1 MKNLFLIL
9 MFITAIGVSACSGNS
24 AQDILDTAKLEEKQ
38 NNPEHAR
45 KLYEEIIQK
54 HPNTPFA
61 KEAQER
67 LAAIKKP

>member
-1 MKNLFLIL
+1 MKNLFLTL

-38 NNPEHAR
+38 NNPEHAI

-54 HPNTPFA
+54 HPNTPVA
-61 KEAQER
+61 KEAQDR